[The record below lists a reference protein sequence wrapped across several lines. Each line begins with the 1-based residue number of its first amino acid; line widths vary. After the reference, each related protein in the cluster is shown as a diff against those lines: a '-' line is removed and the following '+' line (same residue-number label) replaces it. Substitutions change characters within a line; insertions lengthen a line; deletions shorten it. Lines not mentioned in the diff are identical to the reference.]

1 MYLTFAALE
10 SILNVA
16 MSYKLSSLDESELK
30 SIMQFYSKCNNLL
43 FWSKFYFSPK
53 WAENINSLRSQP
65 SLWMWTEF
73 DRFYEV

>member
-30 SIMQFYSKCNNLL
+30 SIMQFYSKFNNLL
-43 FWSKFYFSPK
+43 F
-53 WAENINSLRSQP
+53 
-65 SLWMWTEF
+65 
-73 DRFYEV
+73 

>member
-1 MYLTFAALE
+1 MMITQINIKLFSFLSSYRMYLTFAALE

-43 FWSKFYFSPK
+43 F
-53 WAENINSLRSQP
+53 
-65 SLWMWTEF
+65 
-73 DRFYEV
+73 